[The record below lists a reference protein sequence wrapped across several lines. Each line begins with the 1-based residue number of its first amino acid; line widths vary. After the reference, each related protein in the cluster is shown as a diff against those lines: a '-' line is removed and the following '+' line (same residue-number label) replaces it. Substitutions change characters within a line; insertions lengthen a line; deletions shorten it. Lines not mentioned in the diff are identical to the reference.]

1 MRSDVFPIGLKLD
14 GKLCLVIGNGEEAE
28 RRAKALV
35 AAGAAVN
42 VVTTRPTAEME
53 RLAGAG
59 CFVLFRRA
67 FLESDLE
74 GVWLAVY
81 TDPDAAEALH
91 VSEQANAARVFFCAV
106 DQPAAS
112 SYSHLALAKAGPVMV
127 AISTNG
133 RAPAL
138 ARRLREEFDRV
149 FTEARLHEYA
159 VALADLRD
167 RTPRGERRSVLG
179 AAVMGVRV
187 EGRLVLRGTEAHD
200 DEAEGSKRS

>member
-1 MRSDVFPIGLKLD
+1 MRSDVFPIGLRLE
-14 GKLCLVIGNGEEAE
+14 GKLCLVIGDGEEAE

-42 VVTTRPTAEME
+42 VVTTRPTAETE
-53 RLAGAG
+53 RLASAG
-59 CFVLFRRA
+59 CFVLFQRA
-67 FLESDLE
+67 FLESDLA

-81 TDPDAAEALH
+81 TDPDAAEALRIG
-91 VSEQANAARVFFCAV
+91 ERATAARVFFCAV

-112 SYSHLALAKAGPVMV
+112 SYSHLALAKAGPVTV

-138 ARRLREEFDRV
+138 ARRLREEIDRI
-149 FTEARLHEYA
+149 FTEAGLHEFA
-159 VALADLRD
+159 EKLAQLRD

-179 AAVMGVRV
+179 AAVDGVRV
-187 EGRLVLRGTEAHD
+187 EGRLLLHGTEVR
-200 DEAEGSKRS
+200 DEAKGSKRT

>member
-1 MRSDVFPIGLKLD
+1 MRSDVFAVGLRLE

-28 RRAKALV
+28 RRARALV

-59 CFVLFRRA
+59 VFILFRRA
-67 FLESDLE
+67 FLESDLA

-81 TDPDAAEALH
+81 TDPDAAEALRIG
-91 VSEQANAARVFFCAV
+91 EQANAARVFFCAL

-112 SYSHLALAKAGPVMV
+112 SYSHLALAKAGPVTV

-138 ARRLREEFDRV
+138 ARRLRDEIDRV
-149 FTEARLHEYA
+149 FTAASLQEYA
-159 VALADLRD
+159 ESLADLRD

-187 EGRLVLRGTEAHD
+187 EGRLVLPVH